1 MIAGKFMPGGSGDR
15 PDYSRRPPTSGNICH
30 CSSSQTK
37 STPRLRDLPADARL
51 VDVFKKYP
59 GLFAPLIEFHQRL
72 LREKSPF
79 TVAERELLAA
89 YVSML
94 NACGYCAG
102 VHEATARLA
111 ANPATAPVPEPMRPV
126 FRHVKK
132 LTETPARMTDADA
145 AEIFAAGWDDRAL
158 RDAVAVC
165 ALFNCMN
172 RLVEGYGISAPPE
185 YFQV

>member
-1 MIAGKFMPGGSGDR
+1 M
-15 PDYSRRPPTSGNICH
+15 
-30 CSSSQTK
+30 
-37 STPRLRDLPADARL
+37 PRLKNLPADARL
-51 VDVFKKYP
+51 LDVFKKYP

-72 LREKSPF
+72 LREDSPF

-89 YVSML
+89 YVSTL

-102 VHEATARLA
+102 VHEATARMFGVEETLLARLA
-111 ANPATAPVPEPMRPV
+111 ADPATAPVAERLKPV
-126 FRHVKK
+126 FRYVKK

-145 AEIFAAGWDDRAL
+145 AEVFAAGWDDRAL

-185 YFQV
+185 YFQFSAARLASPEGYGALTRLLAGR